1 MSSSLL
7 SRITSPTVLLYTFL
21 VIAQFGRGAYFASGN
36 EPSPAFTLINT
47 LAFFWIMCWWLLRDS
62 SNRGIASVYDIG
74 MFLYIAWPFIMPYY
88 LLKSRGAKGL
98 LVILGFV
105 GAYVGA
111 VLMGIAFYLLLDPSA
126 R

>member
-1 MSSSLL
+1 MSNSLL

-21 VIAQFGRGAYFASGN
+21 VITQIGRGAYFESGQ
-36 EPSPAFTLINT
+36 EPSPAFTLINA
-47 LAFFWIMCWWLLRDS
+47 LGFFWIVGWWLLRDS
-62 SNRGIASVYDIG
+62 RKRGIAWVYDIG

-105 GAYVGA
+105 GVFVGSIA
-111 VLMGIAFYLLLDPSA
+111 LGIALYALIILVA

>member
-1 MSSSLL
+1 MSNSLL

-21 VIAQFGRGAYFASGN
+21 VITQIGRGAYFESGQ
-36 EPSPAFTLINT
+36 EPSPAFTLING
-47 LAFFWIMCWWLLRDS
+47 LGFFWIVGWWLLRDS
-62 SNRGIASVYDIG
+62 HKRGIALVYDIG

-105 GAYVGA
+105 GVFVGSIA
-111 VLMGIAFYLLLDPSA
+111 LGIALYALIILVA